1 MEKLS
6 FQDAAFLRMES
17 AARPFHVA
25 GLMIFRQPENA
36 GPQFLRRLARRLGRL
51 NELWPVFRKKLQDPS
66 SLRNPCWVAADD
78 YDPNYHIFHYALPA
92 PGRMDD
98 LITLVSR
105 THERM
110 LDRHRP
116 LWELHLI
123 EGLTGDRFAVYCK
136 VHHALVDG
144 VGALQMVN
152 ALFSDSPDQ
161 TIDFHSAGKFAERQH
176 HKRTLAK
183 QLVSTSR
190 ELRKHY
196 ASIPQVSSLLAA
208 MGRDAL
214 TGKQDVPALPF
225 TAPRTIFNTGVDA
238 RREIILTE
246 LPLNRIRQIAK
257 SYGATVNDILVAIC
271 GGALRKYLLEQG
283 KLPLKSL
290 EAGVPI
296 SIKQKGEQGNQVS
309 FIICPLFTDVE
320 GPSRRVKG
328 VIKVMSKA
336 KKNFRDMSST
346 AAQDFTNMLMMPT
359 ILLTLSGR
367 AGQVAPAFNA
377 IISNVPGSKKQLF
390 LEGAPMESMYPL
402 SVVTDGMAINL
413 TVVSYQ
419 SKLCFAITSCPTHQ
433 PGIGTLASSIKQSY
447 KEVAAAARE
456 LGR

>member
-6 FQDAAFLRMES
+6 FQDASFLRMES

-36 GPQFLRRLARRLGRL
+36 NPQFLRRLARRFNRL
-51 NELWPVFRKKLQDPS
+51 NELWPVFRKKLHDPS

-78 YDPNYHIFHYALPA
+78 YDPNYHVFHYALPA

-105 THERM
+105 AHERM

-123 EGLTGDRFAVYCK
+123 EGLAGDRFAVYCK

-144 VGALQMVN
+144 VGALQMIN
-152 ALFSDSPDQ
+152 ALFSESPDQ
-161 TIDFHSAGKFAERQH
+161 KIDFHSAGKFAERQH
-176 HKRTLAK
+176 HKMTLAR

-208 MGRDAL
+208 MGRDAF
-214 TGKQDVPALPF
+214 TGKQDVPPLPF
-225 TAPRTIFNTGVDA
+225 TAPRTIFNTDVDA

-246 LPLNRIRQIAK
+246 LPLNRIRQIARC
-257 SYGATVNDILVAIC
+257 YGGTINDILVAIC
-271 GGALRKYLLEQG
+271 GGALRKYLIEQG
-283 KLPLKSL
+283 GLPVKSL

-320 GPSRRVKG
+320 SPSRRVKG

-336 KKNFRDMSST
+336 KQNLRDMSAT
-346 AAQDFTNMLMMPT
+346 AAQDFTNVLMMPT
-359 ILLTLSGR
+359 ILLTLAGR
-367 AGQVAPAFNA
+367 ASQVAPAINA
-377 IISNVPGSKKQLF
+377 IISNVPGSKRQLF

-433 PGIGTLASSIKQSY
+433 PGIGTLASLIKQSY
-447 KEVAAAARE
+447 KEVAAAASE